1 MCPAGEP
8 RGAAAAGWGLV
19 QASCGIWLIFGD
31 DGFAGHHGDVIGLVV
46 GLSFVEHVDYFLY
59 F

>member
-19 QASCGIWLIFGD
+19 QASCGVWLIFGD
-31 DGFAGHHGDVIGLVV
+31 DGFAGHHGDVKGLVV
-46 GLSFVEHVDYFLY
+46 GLSFV
-59 F
+59 